1 MKTIICLLFLLFS
14 CNIIHSEGVQI
25 LIKKQKIPLEKKEKW
40 MEQMEFDLLENNE
53 VFSKE
58 QLRIYI
64 DWVFDQIKQGF
75 VSGKMI
81 IYDGWLLSWASF
93 SQQNEAAEPM
103 EMVEIKIRN
112 NEELIMKN
120 E

>member
-1 MKTIICLLFLLFS
+1 MKTIIWLLFILFS
-14 CNIIHSEGVQI
+14 CNIIYAEGVQI

-40 MEQMEFDLLENNE
+40 MEQIEFDLLENNE

-75 VSGKMI
+75 ITGKMM
-81 IYDGWLLSWASF
+81 IYDGWLLSWVSF
-93 SQQNEAAEPM
+93 SQQNEASEPI

-112 NEELIMKN
+112 NEKLIMKN
-120 E
+120 